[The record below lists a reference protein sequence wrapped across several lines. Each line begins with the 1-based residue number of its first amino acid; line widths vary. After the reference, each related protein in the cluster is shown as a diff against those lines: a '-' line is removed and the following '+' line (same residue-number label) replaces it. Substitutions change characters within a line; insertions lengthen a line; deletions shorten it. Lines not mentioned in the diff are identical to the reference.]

1 MSGSL
6 LLQARK
12 DAHSI
17 ITSGGFE
24 EDIVLT
30 NTSGFLVNIKGLHTK
45 HWISYDTDG
54 VPMNSKSAHI
64 CINEQELNALGYV
77 TRDARTGNVNMQNHK
92 VEVKDATGIVK
103 TYIINETFPSET
115 FGLIVC
121 ILGDLKI

>member
-30 NTSGFLVNIKGLHTK
+30 NTSGFSVSIKGLHTK
-45 HWISYDTDG
+45 HWVSFDTDG
-54 VPMNSKSAHI
+54 LPMNSKNAHI
-64 CINEQELNALGYV
+64 NVNEQELNALGYV
-77 TRDARTGNVNMQNHK
+77 TRNERTGNVNMQNHK

-121 ILGDLKI
+121 ILGDLK